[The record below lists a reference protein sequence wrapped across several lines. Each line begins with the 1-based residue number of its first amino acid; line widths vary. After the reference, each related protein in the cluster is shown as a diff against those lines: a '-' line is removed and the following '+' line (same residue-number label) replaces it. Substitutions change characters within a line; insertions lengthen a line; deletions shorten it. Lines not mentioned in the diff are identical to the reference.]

1 MSEINASNHNQ
12 TQVVTLDDYIVDYFL
27 NLFKKQLGASDLDFS
42 EAVLAD
48 PSGHV
53 NGKDKTYI
61 LNVKYKGNL
70 RSRRMTI
77 GRLGDNIANKS
88 ICYKVIYDDILVLK
102 VPPKP
107 VNDFDEYI
115 ENINAERRVAK
126 QLSEHVNCVTP
137 SITVILKKNPFF
149 QNKEKLSPSKLE
161 NKYIDLLKSKV
172 GLQGNLKIGQTFI
185 IFMSLSKYAFF
196 NQVISKL
203 HDAKADVKKEI
214 NRNINALYDLDIF
227 DGLYGAEH
235 NAIFKKINTVCILYE
250 NKITDM
256 LNKHGLTAKAPP
268 FKIREW
274 LIAYLNSEKA
284 DFETDDLSP
293 DFIKDLNTFNNN
305 LFKKYETDILD
316 YRKMI
321 NEYVVQ
327 KNFAQHHTK
336 FKGIIENTL
345 DILGWLKERQ
355 VAMRDLKP
363 DNMFVVGEPEMP
375 DAFLA
380 DPQKYSLGLI
390 DFETSVCY
398 KPSARGRLF
407 QPLLAGTPSYATPS
421 HLFPNE
427 ILQSVFGDVP
437 RILFLQDWYAV
448 IGIIYNI
455 VTGDILFADT
465 GKLLHE
471 IMMLRHRDGSD
482 NSALVAILKKSS
494 WVFWHSAVDEY
505 NKKMRINSKYFK
517 KISIEMPARR
527 NPMRSLN
534 IDQERDLLIKTVET
548 HIDSQNFFKKPKSR
562 QDLKEATP
570 AKVRRLIRNWEK
582 GVNTP
587 QTRPKVK
594 TEIIQFLQNL
604 ERLKSILQLYSQ
616 SISTLSQ
623 KKSKMRVDQLLE
635 TVFNVILNVSY
646 HEDWSDRNHP
656 RIGLRRQ

>member
-1 MSEINASNHNQ
+1 MSKIKTSKNDHPQE
-12 TQVVTLDDYIVDYFL
+12 VTLDDYIVDYFL
-27 NLFKKQLGASDLDFS
+27 NLYKKQLGASDLDFS
-42 EAVLAD
+42 EAVLASPD
-48 PSGHV
+48 GHA
-53 NGKDKTYI
+53 NGNDKTYI

-115 ENINAERRVAK
+115 KNINAERRVAN
-126 QLSEHVNCVTP
+126 QLSGHVNCVTP
-137 SITVILKKNPFF
+137 SISVILKKNPFF
-149 QNKEKLSPSKLE
+149 QNKEKLSPSELE
-161 NKYIDLLKSKV
+161 NKYIDWLREKA

-196 NQVISKL
+196 NQVIAKL
-203 HDAKADVKKEI
+203 HNAKAEVKKEI
-214 NRNINALYDLDIF
+214 NCNINALWDMDIF
-227 DGLYGAEH
+227 EGLYGAEH
-235 NAIFKKINTVCILYE
+235 NAIFQKINAVCILYE
-250 NKITDM
+250 KKITTILD
-256 LNKHGLTAKAPP
+256 KHGLTAKAPP
-268 FKIREW
+268 FKIKEW
-274 LIAYLNSEKA
+274 LIAYLDSENA

-293 DFIKDLNTFNNN
+293 EFIEDLNTFNNN
-305 LFKKYETDILD
+305 FFKKYKTDILD

-345 DILGWLKERQ
+345 NILGWLKERQ

-398 KPSARGRLF
+398 KPSAKGRIF
-407 QPLLAGTPSYATPS
+407 QPLLAGTPSFATPS

-471 IMMLRHRDGSD
+471 IMMLRHRNGSN
-482 NSALVAILKKSS
+482 NSALADILKKSS

-505 NKKMRINSKYFK
+505 NIKMRINGKYLK
-517 KISIEMPARR
+517 KISIEMPSRR
-527 NPMRSLN
+527 NPMRPLN
-534 IDQERDLLIKTVET
+534 IDQERDLLIKTIER

-570 AKVRRLIRNWEK
+570 AKVRKLIQNWEK
-582 GVNTP
+582 GVNTL

-594 TEIIQFLQNL
+594 TEIIQFLKNL
-604 ERLKSILQLYSQ
+604 ERLKSIIQLYTQ
-616 SISTLSQ
+616 SISILSQ
-623 KKSKMRVDQLLE
+623 KKPKMQVDQLLE

-646 HEDWSDRNHP
+646 HDDWSNRNHP
-656 RIGLRRQ
+656 RIGLRHR